1 MVAVFAF
8 DPGKA
13 VEEIAAIQ
21 IPLHNLFDMGAKEA
35 VSPFKTIFIDLLQ
48 GFQVVFNAA
57 IVRGLLGISGS
68 IYGERHGPVTGEC
81 TDGARPIFPLFL
93 NE

>member
-1 MVAVFAF
+1 MAAVFAL

-13 VEEIAAIQ
+13 VEEIAAVQ
-21 IPLHNLFDMGAKEA
+21 IPLHNLFYMGAKEA

-57 IVRGLLGISGS
+57 IVRGLFGISRP
-68 IYGERHGPVTGEC
+68 IYGYGYRHVPGEC
-81 TDGARPIFPLFL
+81 IFFAIPFSSLF
-93 NE
+93 

>member
-13 VEEIAAIQ
+13 VKEVAAIQ
-21 IPLHNLFDMGAKEA
+21 IPFHNLFDMGAKKA

-68 IYGERHGPVTGEC
+68 IYGERHGHVPEEC